1 MLRLPWWWPLLV
13 ILPVGLAAGLF
24 VGLPARSEEPQKDP
38 LAQCQIEVERLRAYS
53 SILKGDRDQK
63 EAALAEYGVQL
74 RTLQA
79 EIARLKEPKKETK

>member
-1 MLRLPWWWPLLV
+1 MGVLISELLIMALV
-13 ILPVGLAAGLF
+13 VLF
-24 VGLPARSEEPQKDP
+24 VVGVRHIQAQEPQKDP